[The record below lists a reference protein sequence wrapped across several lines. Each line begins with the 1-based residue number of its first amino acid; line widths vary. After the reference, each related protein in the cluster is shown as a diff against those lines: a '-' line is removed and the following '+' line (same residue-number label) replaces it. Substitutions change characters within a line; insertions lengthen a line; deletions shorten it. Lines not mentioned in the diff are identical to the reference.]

1 MVKVFSIGFTEK
13 KAEKFFSLIKSQPV
27 KRVVDVRLNNISQL
41 AGFAKKDDLAFFLKE
56 ICQVEYVH
64 IPELAPTKEILDPY
78 KKGNMTWEKYEDKF
92 NDLMSIR
99 KIEKI
104 DKSIIQ
110 DGCLLCSEHK
120 PHHCHRRLVIEYLN
134 KSWGSNLEVK
144 HLF

>member
-1 MVKVFSIGFTEK
+1 MKVFSIGFTEK

-120 PHHCHRRLVIEYLN
+120 PHQCHRRLVIEYLN

>member
-1 MVKVFSIGFTEK
+1 MKVFSIGFTEK
-13 KAEKFFSLIKSQPV
+13 KAEKFFNLIKSQPV
-27 KRVVDVRLNNISQL
+27 KRVVDVRLNNVSQL

-78 KKGNMTWEKYEDKF
+78 KKGNMTWEKYEEKF

-99 KIEKI
+99 KIEQM

-120 PHHCHRRLVIEYLN
+120 PHQCHRRLVIEYLN